1 VDRAT
6 YCHPNTWRAFE
17 FELGLEYR
25 STADDQALVRAA
37 EKLWHY
43 PRLTGPW
50 PSREEYGSSVHITPD
65 MLPRDS
71 TLSLY
76 GLLELLDGRQA
87 ACYAW
92 VVRPPGGSD
101 SLSLCLPG
109 GMLERLFPVA
119 YNPMSVKRNPWLRD
133 IERLLADIAEWVYG
147 VAPFELAVLGECAA
161 AVAVDAADLT
171 REALAP
177 GGFIL
182 PDELWRRLEP
192 PLESRPLSH
201 GLRHIPLNY

>member
-1 VDRAT
+1 MDRAT

-25 STADDQALVRAA
+25 STADDQVLVRAV

-50 PSREEYGSSVHITPD
+50 PSREAYGNSVHITPD
-65 MLPRDS
+65 MLPRDGM
-71 TLSLY
+71 LSLY
-76 GLLELLDGRQA
+76 GLLELPDGRQA
-87 ACYAW
+87 ACNAW
-92 VVRPPGGSD
+92 IVRPSGGSD
-101 SLSLCLPG
+101 SLSFGLPG

-119 YNPMSVKRNPWLRD
+119 YNPMSVKRNPWLGE
-133 IERLLADIAEWVYG
+133 IERLLADIAVWVYSA
-147 VAPFELAVLGECAA
+147 APFELAVLGECASA
-161 AVAVDAADLT
+161 LAVDAADLT

-182 PDELWRRLEP
+182 PDELWQRLERAC
-192 PLESRPLSH
+192 ESRPLSQ